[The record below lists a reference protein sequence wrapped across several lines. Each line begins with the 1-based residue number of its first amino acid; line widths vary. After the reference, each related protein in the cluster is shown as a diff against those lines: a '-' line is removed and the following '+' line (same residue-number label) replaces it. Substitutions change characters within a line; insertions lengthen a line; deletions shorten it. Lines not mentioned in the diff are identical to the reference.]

1 MERKMNVVEAKEAL
15 ISLMDYVA
23 YKESGTSL
31 YDADKN

>member
-23 YKESGTSL
+23 YKEIGTSL